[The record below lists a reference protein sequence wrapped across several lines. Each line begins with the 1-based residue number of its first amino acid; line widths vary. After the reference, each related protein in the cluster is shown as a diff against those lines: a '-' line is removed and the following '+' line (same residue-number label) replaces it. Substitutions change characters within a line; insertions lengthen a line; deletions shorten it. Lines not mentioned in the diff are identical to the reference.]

1 MGSWFHFIG
10 LLSVQ
15 LFVSESLEER
25 SWEDVM
31 PDLGGTSWE
40 DVMPD
45 LGGTSWED
53 VMQDLGGTSW
63 EDVMPDL
70 GGQECVSRLSL

>member
-1 MGSWFHFIG
+1 
-10 LLSVQ
+10 
-15 LFVSESLEER
+15 
-25 SWEDVM
+25 M

-53 VMQDLGGTSW
+53 VM
-63 EDVMPDL
+63 PDL
-70 GGQECVSRLSL
+70 GGHECVSRLSL